1 MAAYRTRLHLGC
13 GPNVI
18 DGWLNIDGSWSA
30 WFASHQR
37 LARALATLRIIPKR
51 LVGNFYPENIKM
63 HDLRRPLRF
72 VADESCEAVYASH
85 VLEHMLFPD
94 AQLVLRESFRVLAP
108 GGIARFVVPDLRAI
122 VMEYIGQGTIAD
134 NHGEIPT
141 LTGADRFSS
150 RFLNASTTRQ
160 DGSPLYRLYTAM
172 TNFHIHKWMY
182 DGESLKKHMERAG
195 FTHVAVRGLNES
207 GIAGIE
213 KIEDPIRV
221 AGGNGVCV
229 EGVKPAR

>member
-1 MAAYRTRLHLGC
+1 MAVERKKLHLGC

-37 LARALATLRIIPKR
+37 LARVLAAIRIIPKR

-72 VADESCEAVYASH
+72 VEDDSCEAVYASH
-85 VLEHMLFPD
+85 LLEHMLYPD
-94 AQLVLRESFRVLAP
+94 AQRVLRESFRVLRP
-108 GGIARFVVPDLRAI
+108 GGVARFVVPDLRSI
-122 VMEYIGQGTIAD
+122 VLEYMGQGTVAD
-134 NHGEIPT
+134 SHGEIPL

-150 RFLNASTTRQ
+150 RFLNASIKPQ

-182 DGESLKKHMERAG
+182 DGESLKRHMEQVG
-195 FTHVAVRGLNES
+195 FKDVAVRGLNES
-207 GIAGIE
+207 AITGIE

-221 AGGNGVCV
+221 EGGNGVCV